1 MADNTNRFADRVE
14 NYIKYRPGYPPEV
27 LLYLEQAIGLDASWT
42 IADIGSGTGISTEM
56 FLGNSNKVYAVEPNK
71 EMREAADRLLSHH
84 AGYVSVD
91 GTAEES
97 TIPPYSI
104 DLIAA
109 AQAFHWFDKDAF
121 KKECRRIAR
130 DEAYCLLIWN
140 ERKVESP
147 FEKAYEDLLMRFATD
162 YTNVDHRNI
171 KPEEMS
177 LFFAPH
183 EMTAK
188 VFYNEQ
194 LFDYEGVKG
203 RLLSSSYA
211 PNAGHPNYAP
221 MIAHLENIFKE
232 YEQSGKVGFSYDCN
246 LLLGKSVV

>member
-14 NYIKYRPGYPPEV
+14 NYIKYRPGYPADV

-56 FLGNSNKVYAVEPNK
+56 FLGNNNKVYAVEPNK
-71 EMREAADRLLSHH
+71 EMREAADKLFAHH
-84 AGYVSVD
+84 AGYVSVG
-91 GTAEES
+91 GTAENTTLS
-97 TIPPYSI
+97 PFSV

-109 AQAFHWFDKDAF
+109 AQAFHWFDRKTF
-121 KKECRRIAR
+121 KKECKRIAR
-130 DEAYCLLIWN
+130 DGAYCLLIWN
-140 ERKVESP
+140 ERKVESL
-147 FEKAYEDLLMRFATD
+147 FEKAYEDLLIQFATD

-171 KPEEMS
+171 KPEDMR
-177 LFFAPH
+177 LFFSPN
-183 EMTAK
+183 EMTSK

-211 PNAGHPNYAP
+211 PNTDHPNYAP
-221 MIAHLENIFKE
+221 MIAHLEDIFE
-232 YEQSGKVGFSYDCN
+232 AHELNGKVGFSYDCN
-246 LLLGKSVV
+246 LFLGKV